1 MKRCACSCCLKVNK
15 HWRHLPIA
23 SHTTKQS
30 LLFFVYFIFLVT
42 PPYPPRVCSLG
53 AEHLLMKEI
62 RLRKK
67 QLIILQN
74 RYKHFLFTEKSLI
87 YKKQKWK
94 LMQCTTKEWPG
105 VKMFYSLF
113 INNPPPSNFS
123 SILYSKCISHVQLGH
138 FQRLGSK
145 VVSTTCVWLCQLVLI
160 F

>member
-1 MKRCACSCCLKVNK
+1 MLGNYSLFHKKLIHSGLSKNFKKKTKNLSNPSTVKRCACSCCLKVNK

-113 INNPPPSNFS
+113 INNPPIQFFFNS
-123 SILYSKCISHVQLGH
+123 V
-138 FQRLGSK
+138 
-145 VVSTTCVWLCQLVLI
+145 
-160 F
+160 